1 MAVDASIKTSLM
13 GGIKLEV
20 SRSPPAR
27 RRYAQRSSSRKIRR
41 LPVVDREERSR
52 QRMLSSRRRF
62 VALGTVAPACAEAA
76 LPVFG
81 LRLPVAV
88 GIP

>member
-1 MAVDASIKTSLM
+1 ML
-13 GGIKLEV
+13 
-20 SRSPPAR
+20 R
-27 RRYAQRSSSRKIRR
+27 RRAPATLGGR
-41 LPVVDREERSR
+41 LVVDREERSR

-76 LPVFG
+76 PAVFG